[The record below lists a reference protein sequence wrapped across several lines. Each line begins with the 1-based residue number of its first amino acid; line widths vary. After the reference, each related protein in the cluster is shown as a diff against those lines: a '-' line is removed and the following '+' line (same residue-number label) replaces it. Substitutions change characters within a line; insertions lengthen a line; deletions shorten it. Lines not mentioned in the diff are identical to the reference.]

1 MVSPASTAPRIEAA
15 PEDVRELVRV
25 VALGS
30 VDDGKSTL
38 IGRLLYETSALY
50 EDQVAAVRRAS
61 RLGGEI
67 DFSLFTDGLKAE
79 REQGITIDVAYRYF
93 ATARRKFILADAPGH
108 AQYTRNM
115 ATGASSA
122 DAGLVLL
129 DARLGVQPQ
138 SRRHLA
144 IAALLGIPRLAV
156 AINKMDLVG
165 FERAVFE
172 RIADEVRDFAARLG
186 FAGLRFIPLSAR
198 YGDNVALRS
207 PRTPWHSGGTL
218 LEFLE
223 TVEVARERALGPLR
237 FPVQTVLRAEDYRG
251 YAGQIASGSIALGD
265 EVVILPSGARTRVLA
280 IDTFE
285 GGLSEAAAPMSVA
298 LRLADAVDVARGDL
312 IAAPQSPPS
321 VRTRF
326 EATAVWL
333 SERPLDPERTYLL
346 KHTSRL
352 VPARV
357 EAVRWRLDPETLT
370 QVDAQGLEVNEL
382 GRIAIQ
388 CARPIACDSY
398 RDTRAT
404 GAFILIDALSNDTVA
419 GGVIVLDGPERD
431 QSSEWGGEIRAVGT
445 DERRARLGHGA
456 AVVLVERETEWAALS
471 LTGALERALFERG
484 CATAAVRSAEA
495 ALACAGAGLVAVCAA
510 SGPELSCARLRA
522 ELRASGVPFVDLRT
536 GDESRDAVQAALAE
550 LRRLRAMPL

>member
-550 LRRLRAMPL
+550 LRRLGAMPL

>member
-1 MVSPASTAPRIEAA
+1 
-15 PEDVRELVRV
+15 
-25 VALGS
+25 
-30 VDDGKSTL
+30 
-38 IGRLLYETSALY
+38 
-50 EDQVAAVRRAS
+50 
-61 RLGGEI
+61 
-67 DFSLFTDGLKAE
+67 
-79 REQGITIDVAYRYF
+79 
-93 ATARRKFILADAPGH
+93 
-108 AQYTRNM
+108 
-115 ATGASSA
+115 
-122 DAGLVLL
+122 
-129 DARLGVQPQ
+129 
-138 SRRHLA
+138 
-144 IAALLGIPRLAV
+144 
-156 AINKMDLVG
+156 
-165 FERAVFE
+165 
-172 RIADEVRDFAARLG
+172 
-186 FAGLRFIPLSAR
+186 
-198 YGDNVALRS
+198 
-207 PRTPWHSGGTL
+207 
-218 LEFLE
+218 
-223 TVEVARERALGPLR
+223 
-237 FPVQTVLRAEDYRG
+237 VLRAEDYRG

-370 QVDAQGLEVNEL
+370 QVDAQGLELNEL

-456 AVVLVERETEWAALS
+456 AVVLVERESEWAALS

-550 LRRLRAMPL
+550 LRRLGAMPL

>member
-357 EAVRWRLDPETLT
+357 EAVRWRLEPETLT
-370 QVDAQGLEVNEL
+370 QVDAQGLELNEL

-536 GDESRDAVQAALAE
+536 GDESRDPVQAALAE
-550 LRRLRAMPL
+550 LRRLGAMPL

>member
-357 EAVRWRLDPETLT
+357 EAVRWRLEPETLT
-370 QVDAQGLEVNEL
+370 QVDAQGLELNEL

-550 LRRLRAMPL
+550 LRRLGAMPL

>member
-370 QVDAQGLEVNEL
+370 QVDAQGLELNEL

-536 GDESRDAVQAALAE
+536 GDESRDPVQAALAE
-550 LRRLRAMPL
+550 LRRLGAMPL

>member
-1 MVSPASTAPRIEAA
+1 MVPHSSTAPRIEAA
-15 PEDVRELVRV
+15 PDEVKQLVRV

-38 IGRLLYETSALY
+38 IGRLLHETGALY
-50 EDQVAAVRRAS
+50 EDQVAAVKRAS

-67 DFSLFTDGLKAE
+67 DFSLFTDGLVAE

-93 ATARRKFILADAPGH
+93 ATALRKFILADAPGH

-115 ATGASSA
+115 ATGASTA
-122 DAGLVLL
+122 DAGVVLL
-129 DARLGVQPQ
+129 DARLGVLPQ

-165 FERAVFE
+165 FDRAVFE
-172 RIADEVRDFAARLG
+172 RIAGEVRDFAARLG
-186 FAGLRFIPLSAR
+186 FVELRFIPLSAR

-207 PRTPWHSGGTL
+207 PRTPWHRGGTL

-237 FPVQTVLRAEDYRG
+237 FPVQAVLRAEGYRG
-251 YAGQIASGSIALGD
+251 YAGQIASGAVAIGD

-285 GGLSEAAAPMSVA
+285 GGLREAAAPLSVA

-321 VRTRF
+321 VQTRF

-333 SERPLDPERTYLL
+333 SERPLDPGRAYLL
-346 KHTSRL
+346 KHNTRL
-352 VPARV
+352 VPARI
-357 EAVRWRLDPETLT
+357 EAVRWRLDPETL
-370 QVDAQGLEVNEL
+370 AQAEDQRLELNDV
-382 GRIAIQ
+382 GRIAIH

-398 RDTRAT
+398 RDNRVT

-419 GGVIVLDGPERD
+419 GGAVVLDGAERD
-431 QSSEWGGEIRAVGT
+431 ETSELSGESRAVGS

-456 AVVLVERETEWAALS
+456 AVLLVERESERAAVALA
-471 LTGALERALFERG
+471 GALERALFASG
-484 CATAAVRSAEA
+484 CTTAVVRSAEA
-495 ALACAGAGLVAVCAA
+495 ALACAGAGLVALCAVA
-510 SGPELSCARLRA
+510 GPELSRARLRA
-522 ELRASGVPFVDLRT
+522 ELR
-536 GDESRDAVQAALAE
+536 
-550 LRRLRAMPL
+550 